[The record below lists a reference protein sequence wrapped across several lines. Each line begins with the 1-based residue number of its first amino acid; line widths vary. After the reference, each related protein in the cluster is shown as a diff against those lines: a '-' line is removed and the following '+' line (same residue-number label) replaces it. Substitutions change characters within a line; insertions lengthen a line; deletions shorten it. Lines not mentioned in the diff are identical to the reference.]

1 MSIIEGNKHNNTI
14 IYFKSFN
21 ENENENKNIIYNNK
35 NIFYNNKYVF

>member
-21 ENENENKNIIYNNK
+21 ENENKNIIYNNK